1 MNFKALFTA
10 ITFAASLSLG
20 AVTVDTK
27 IEGKPLYHYWETG
40 VCAGRANEGLR
51 AGWQEHLADV
61 RANCGFKY
69 VRMHGLFHDDMFVYF
84 KQPDGKVKYNWQ
96 YIDDVYDRMLSI
108 GVRPFVELGFFP
120 KDMALS
126 NSRTQFWWKGNVSVD
141 REKFGD
147 WHDLVYAFTAHL
159 VERYGLDEVRTWYFE
174 VWNEPNLTGTGAFFH
189 GTKSDYFRLYKEAA
203 NAVKAVDKCLRV
215 GGPATSNFIADKRH
229 EGEILDSSKS
239 RFFTPDKINKQKW
252 EGVWIKDF
260 LKYCEKENLPVDFIS
275 THPYPTDYALDPEE
289 GRSKSSI
296 RYLNSLHDDI
306 EWLQNVLANSKYP
319 SAEIHLTEWS
329 TSPNSRDC
337 MHDRLPAAA
346 YIIRANLDCIGMV
359 QSLMYWTFTDVFE
372 EKGGAENLFHG
383 GFGLI
388 NFQGIHKPTYH
399 AYRMLHQL
407 GDRLLHYDGTIAVS
421 RCSDTGKIVALAF
434 NYPVEY
440 ESHVP
445 SAEDCNKY
453 MNASPKHVNL
463 VISNLNPNTLFEV
476 EMLDNNHGNVLT
488 AMQSLSLSA
497 SPNREEI
504 ELLKSLSNNTIK
516 KVICSDADGNLTIDE
531 DLQPWAFALIK
542 QI

>member
-1 MNFKALFTA
+1 
-10 ITFAASLSLG
+10 
-20 AVTVDTK
+20 
-27 IEGKPLYHYWETG
+27 
-40 VCAGRANEGLR
+40 
-51 AGWQEHLADV
+51 
-61 RANCGFKY
+61 
-69 VRMHGLFHDDMFVYF
+69 
-84 KQPDGKVKYNWQ
+84 
-96 YIDDVYDRMLSI
+96 
-108 GVRPFVELGFFP
+108 
-120 KDMALS
+120 
-126 NSRTQFWWKGNVSVD
+126 
-141 REKFGD
+141 
-147 WHDLVYAFTAHL
+147 
-159 VERYGLDEVRTWYFE
+159 
-174 VWNEPNLTGTGAFFH
+174 
-189 GTKSDYFRLYKEAA
+189 
-203 NAVKAVDKCLRV
+203 
-215 GGPATSNFIADKRH
+215 
-229 EGEILDSSKS
+229 
-239 RFFTPDKINKQKW
+239 
-252 EGVWIKDF
+252 VWIKDF

-329 TSPNSRDC
+329 TSPNSRDR

-476 EMLDNNHGNVLT
+476 EMLDNNHGDVLT

-516 KVICSDADGNLTIDE
+516 RVICSDADGNLTIDE